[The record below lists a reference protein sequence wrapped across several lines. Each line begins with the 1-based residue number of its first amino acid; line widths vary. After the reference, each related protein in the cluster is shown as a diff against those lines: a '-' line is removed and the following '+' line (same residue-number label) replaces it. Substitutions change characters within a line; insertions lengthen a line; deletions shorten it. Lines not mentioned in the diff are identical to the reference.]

1 MKLLAVVATLL
12 PLHLQLLAVAAELLL
27 QFKAAKATTLL
38 QAKLSFL
45 AALPPVL
52 LRKQLQLQKLHLL
65 LLQKAAAMHLQR
77 QKLMLTPTSSRDRFN
92 LALG

>member
-12 PLHLQLLAVAAELLL
+12 PLHLQLLAVVAKLLL
-27 QFKAAKATTLL
+27 QLKAAKATTLL

-52 LRKQLQLQKLHLL
+52 LLKRLQLQKLHLL

-77 QKLMLTPTSSRDRFN
+77 QKLTLTPTSSRDRFN